1 MLSRVAESLF
11 WLGRNVERSET
22 VARILDV
29 NHNRAMD
36 YYSTQDERAD
46 RLWRV
51 VMHCAGFVPNAEL
64 PEGPLAAN
72 DVLEYCAFD
81 TKNPSSIRSSIRVA
95 RSNALAIRSELTVE
109 VWETINVLFLFVEGQ
124 TVEAVIRDGPSRF
137 LRHVRDTAQAF
148 AGVSSGTLSHGDR
161 WHFLIAGRFLE
172 RAYMTSR
179 MIAAIDPQHEPWPEL
194 QRLLEMCCASEPFA
208 QFSSHDP
215 AIADVIQFLVLAADF
230 PRSLRFCVRGVDD
243 ALHRISETPCGT
255 FSNDAEQ
262 DLGRMRALFDFTP
275 ASEVLEDGIA
285 SFAEGIVKRLE
296 RLTSAVER
304 AYFPRLPVT
313 P

>member
-29 NHNRAMD
+29 NWNRAMD
-36 YYSTQDERAD
+36 FYSTRDERAD

-51 VMHCAGFVPNAEL
+51 VMQCAGFVTSDEL
-64 PEGPLAAN
+64 PKGMLAAN
-72 DVLEYCAFD
+72 DVLQFCAFD
-81 TKNPSSIRSSIRVA
+81 LKNPSSIRSSIRIA
-95 RSNALAIRSELTVE
+95 RSSALAIRSELTVE

-124 TVEAVIRDGPSRF
+124 SMETIGAGGPSRF

-148 AGVSSGTLSHGDR
+148 AGVSAGTLSHGER
-161 WHFLIAGRFLE
+161 WHFLLAGRFLE
-172 RAYMTSR
+172 RAYMTAR

-208 QFSSHDP
+208 HFSSHDP
-215 AIADVIQFLVLAADF
+215 AIADVMQFLVLAPDF
-230 PRSLRFCVRGVDD
+230 PRSLRHCVREIDSS
-243 ALHRISETPCGT
+243 LHRISETPRGT

-262 DLGRMRALFDFTP
+262 DLGRLRALFDFTP
-275 ASEVLEDGIA
+275 VGEVLEGGIE
-285 SFAEGIVKRLE
+285 SFATGIVARLE
-296 RLTSAVER
+296 RMTSAIER
-304 AYFPRLPVT
+304 AYFPRLLVT

>member
-1 MLSRVAESLF
+1 MLSRVAESLL

-29 NHNRAMD
+29 NLNRAMD
-36 YYSTQDERAD
+36 FYSTRDERAD

-64 PEGPLAAN
+64 PEGMLAAN
-72 DVLEYCAFD
+72 DVLEYCCFNL
-81 TKNPSSIRSSIRVA
+81 KNPSSIRSAIRVA

-124 TVEAVIRDGPSRF
+124 TMESISRDGPSRF

-148 AGVSSGTLSHGDR
+148 TGVSSGTLTHGDR
-161 WHFLIAGRFLE
+161 WHFLVAGRFLE

-215 AIADVIQFLVLAADF
+215 AIADVMQFLLLAPDF
-230 PRSLRFCVRGVDD
+230 PRSLRYCVREVDD
-243 ALHRISETPCGT
+243 VLHRISGTPCGT
-255 FSNDAEQ
+255 FSNGAEQ
-262 DLGRMRALFDFTP
+262 DSGRMRALFDYTP
-275 ASEVLEDGIA
+275 VDEVLAGGIA
-285 SFAEGIVKRLE
+285 SFAEEIVE
-296 RLTSAVER
+296 RLQRLTGAIER
-304 AYFPRLPVT
+304 AYFPRLLVAP
-313 P
+313 